1 MQFWNLFNVRYYRT
15 GRSLVS
21 TLVGLCKHQE
31 EAKASVGKGFL
42 FIAMVILLGQV
53 FIVTFAG
60 EMFGVERLG
69 LADWLFLLVITSPI
83 LIIGEIGRM
92 VKNRKK

>member
-1 MQFWNLFNVRYYRT
+1 M
-15 GRSLVS
+15 
-21 TLVGLCKHQE
+21 
-31 EAKASVGKGFL
+31 